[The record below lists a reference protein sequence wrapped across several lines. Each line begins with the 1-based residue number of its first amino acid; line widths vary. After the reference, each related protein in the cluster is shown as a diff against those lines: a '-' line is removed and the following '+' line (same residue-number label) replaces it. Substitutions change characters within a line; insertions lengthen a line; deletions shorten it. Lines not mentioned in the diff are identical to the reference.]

1 MLGLGSLIQ
10 ADDDHDEMA
19 RGFKNKNE
27 TKFNNKL
34 ELELLKKGLP
44 TFLLF
49 LNRFKLRDSEGAKGL
64 NNMDSNK
71 VLVLYS
77 MKSSKKILK
86 SSRFTNQVQPPFINW
101 QSHICHQAVMAAGEG
116 RAGS

>member
-10 ADDDHDEMA
+10 ADDDHDEKA
-19 RGFKNKNE
+19 GFGE
-27 TKFNNKL
+27 L
-34 ELELLKKGLP
+34 ELELLKFEKLKKGLP

-49 LNRFKLRDSEGAKGL
+49 LNRFKVRDSEGVKGL

-77 MKSSKKILK
+77 MKSSKI
-86 SSRFTNQVQPPFINW
+86 
-101 QSHICHQAVMAAGEG
+101 
-116 RAGS
+116 